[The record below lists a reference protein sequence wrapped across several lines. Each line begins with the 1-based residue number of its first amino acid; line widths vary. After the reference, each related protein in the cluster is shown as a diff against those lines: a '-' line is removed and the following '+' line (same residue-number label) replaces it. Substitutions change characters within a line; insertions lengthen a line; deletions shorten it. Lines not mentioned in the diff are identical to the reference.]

1 MKRITNYVDEA
12 HNEVPKAR
20 ATYVH
25 EAVYDNAG
33 QLISDTWRQLTPQG
47 LPVPMTKPAFKIKP
61 LKP

>member
-1 MKRITNYVDEA
+1 LKRITNYVDEA

-20 ATYVH
+20 ATYAH

-33 QLISDTWRQLTPQG
+33 RLISDTWRQLTPQG
-47 LPVPMTKPAFKIKP
+47 PPVAAMTPAIKIKP